1 MKRITI
7 LGMFLCLTTIFVS
20 CSKGVDSIEINVEE
34 VNINGD
40 SEEYIQVVPGKYE
53 IKKVKGALDND
64 ELQISLK
71 FKVIKSFDS
80 NKIDENTGIGNLS
93 LQVLDESDTPID
105 LDFSPAGVA
114 DWDKIKSLLKSKP
127 GEVVTVLFKPSGF
140 SNDEAVSEILNKAKG
155 IEITRADI
163 TNPKSDDVAVEDLS
177 IDEGT
182 GDCEQFCSDY
192 EEFADEYVAFMKKY
206 KSNPSDP
213 SILSEYSD
221 MISKAAEMQESST
234 DCSADVN
241 VAARISKALAR
252 IAKAA
257 I

>member
-1 MKRITI
+1 M
-7 LGMFLCLTTIFVS
+7 
-20 CSKGVDSIEINVEE
+20 
-34 VNINGD
+34 
-40 SEEYIQVVPGKYE
+40 
-53 IKKVKGALDND
+53 
-64 ELQISLK
+64 
-71 FKVIKSFDS
+71 
-80 NKIDENTGIGNLS
+80 
-93 LQVLDESDTPID
+93 
-105 LDFSPAGVA
+105 
-114 DWDKIKSLLKSKP
+114 
-127 GEVVTVLFKPSGF
+127 
-140 SNDEAVSEILNKAKG
+140 NKAKG

-257 I
+257 LVRLKFMFRAMIFWSKNNAKHLRKLSSWRPNL